1 MTRLRILERALV
13 AVLGANIGLCLLTPA
28 CAETVDLVCGQD
40 GRTERLYVSIDA
52 GASTVASWVSGF
64 NRNQV
69 SPNPASITN
78 DQVIW
83 TFNKSVRY
91 TLDRN
96 TGALN
101 QVGADGRSSQWA
113 CTKGSRVF

>member
-1 MTRLRILERALV
+1 MARLLALV
-13 AVLGANIGLCLLTPA
+13 VVLGTNIGLCLLTPA
-28 CAETVDLVCGQD
+28 YAETVDLVCGQD
-40 GRTERLYVSIDA
+40 GRGERLYVSIDA
-52 GASTVASWVSGF
+52 GANTVTSWVTGF
-64 NRNQV
+64 TRNQV

-83 TFNKSVRY
+83 TVNQVRY
-91 TLDRN
+91 TLDRS

-101 QVGADGRSSQWA
+101 QMNADGRSLPWA